1 MSTLRRILAR
11 KVINSIITI
20 LLVIILNFFLFRI
33 MPGNPLQFIV
43 PQNPEFS
50 DEYKQHIIDKYGLDD
65 PWLEQFVTYMYRTL
79 QFDFGDSF
87 IYQGTPAMDYV
98 MSKMVWT
105 LILTGTSSVLMIVIG
120 MTIGILSA
128 WKRGSWFDTGSL
140 AFSLFFYAMPTF
152 WFAMMLIV
160 VFATELNWFPSDSA
174 LTYGT
179 GLELTWSCFVDLV
192 RHLVLPAASLTIGSV
207 AAFSVIMRGSLMDVM
222 TEEYI
227 TTARAKGLSEGKVL
241 KNHAVPNAMLPM
253 VALIAID
260 LAFVV
265 GGAFQ
270 TEVVF
275 SYPGIGYSTITATL
289 NQDYPI
295 LQAAFFLIAVVV
307 VLANL
312 VADLMMVYL
321 DPRVKVG

>member
-1 MSTLRRILAR
+1 MSDIRRVLIR
-11 KVINSIITI
+11 KVINSVITV
-20 LLVIILNFFLFRI
+20 LLVIILNFFLFRV

-43 PQNPEFS
+43 PQNPEIPE
-50 DEYKQHIIDKYGLDD
+50 EYKQHIIDKYGLDD
-65 PWLEQFVTYMYRTL
+65 PLPTQFVTYIITTL
-79 QFDFGDSF
+79 QLQFGDSF
-87 IYQGTPAMDYV
+87 MYPGTPAMEYV

-105 LILTGTSSVLMIVIG
+105 LILTGTSSVFMILIG

-160 VFATELNWFPSDSA
+160 VFATGLSWFPSDSA
-174 LTYGT
+174 LTYGEK
-179 GLELTWSCFVDLV
+179 LELTWSCFVDLV
-192 RHLVLPAASLTIGSV
+192 KHLVLPAASLTIGSI

-275 SYPGIGYSTITATL
+275 SYPGIGYATITATMT
-289 NQDYPI
+289 QDYPI

-307 VLANL
+307 VFANL
-312 VADLMMVYL
+312 VADVMMVYL